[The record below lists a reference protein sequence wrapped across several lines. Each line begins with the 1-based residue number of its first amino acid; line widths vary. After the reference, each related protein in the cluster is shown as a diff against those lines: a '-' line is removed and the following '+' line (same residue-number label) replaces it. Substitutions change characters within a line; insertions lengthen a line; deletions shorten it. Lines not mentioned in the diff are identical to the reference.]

1 MAKKRNQKR
10 GNDQNGSAPSERK
23 SHAGSAR
30 DIPTIPTWLPPVLY
44 GVLALGLFREFVF
57 SDRMLLGGDT
67 LSLGYVVRQ
76 LYAESLST
84 LGRVPGWAPHILG
97 GTPFLDALSAGDSL
111 YPPSVLLL
119 VILEPF
125 RSLGWKLVLHVFLA
139 GLFFFG
145 WVRSFG
151 GSRPAALIGGAAYML
166 APFLIGFV
174 HPGHDGKMFV
184 IALTP
189 LLFWATERHFA
200 APSIRSVSGIALV
213 IALVL
218 YTTHFQMAYFL
229 FGGTGLYAIFRSI
242 QIARGTDEV
251 LSASEHAPAPP
262 DGDEVP
268 RGVAWGRA
276 GATRFTLFMV
286 AALLGATGAS
296 YQFFPA
302 VSYVQEHSRRIATT
316 SEAAGERGRDWS
328 ASYSLHP
335 EEVMSF
341 IVPEFPGNA
350 ARGNAWT
357 NGTYWGR
364 NPFKDNHEYAG
375 LVVLLLA
382 GLSFLGAAR
391 RQLRL
396 FLTGFGVFALLY
408 SMGANTPVW
417 SVLYGIDFPG
427 IRLFRS
433 NGMASYL
440 FGFSAVTMAA
450 LGVDRLLSASSE
462 ADESTLRRAQNVLWG
477 AVGGLALLA
486 MLVSSGVFT
495 RLWTAV
501 VYSAIP
507 DVRQQILASHLPN
520 ITQGAFIAVMIAA
533 ATAGLVWA
541 WRNGRAPTP
550 LLVAGL
556 AALIVVDEG
565 RVAQPFIQ
573 TIDFHAWSQPDPAT
587 RTLLAEEQGGEP
599 YRLWDMTR
607 GSQEVKAAIH
617 GIELAAGHHPNDLFR
632 YRELI
637 GMAGS
642 GDAANLYNLNVRRIL
657 NVRYI
662 LWPDATRGP
671 APQGSV
677 LARTQYSD
685 GRVFNTILRDPGL
698 PRARLV
704 ASAVVKNDAE
714 AVPYILS
721 DEHDPEIEAV
731 LTEAPPTPLPGVRAS
746 GSVAWV
752 ERTPDRLEWTV
763 QSETPALLV
772 VADNWFP
779 AWRATVDGV
788 DAPVLRAY
796 HTLRAVPV
804 PAGTSSVVMSYEST
818 LVGRAFVVS
827 ALVLTL
833 LLAGFGAG
841 LWRERMGRS
850 GAGSE

>member
-1 MAKKRNQKR
+1 MAKKRKQKR
-10 GNDQNGSAPSERK
+10 ANEQAAEEAARKEGKGAPS
-23 SHAGSAR
+23 SA
-30 DIPTIPTWLPPVLY
+30 IPSIPVWLPPVLY

-119 VILEPF
+119 MVLEPF

-145 WVRSFG
+145 WVRAFG
-151 GSRPAALIGGAAYML
+151 GSRPAALIGGAAYMM

-200 APSIRSVSGIALV
+200 RPSIKSVSGVALV
-213 IALVL
+213 IALVM

-242 QIARGTDEV
+242 QIGRGADEV
-251 LSASEHAPAPP
+251 VKSAEAAGEES
-262 DGDEVP
+262 GSG
-268 RGVAWGRA
+268 GVGWGRV
-276 GATRFTLFMV
+276 GAARFALFMI
-286 AALLGATGAS
+286 AALLGAAGAS
-296 YQFFPA
+296 YQFLPA
-302 VSYVQEHSRRIATT
+302 VNYVQEHSRRIATT
-316 SEAAGERGRDWS
+316 SEAAGERGREWS

-341 IVPEFPGNA
+341 IIPEFPGNA
-350 ARGNAWT
+350 ARGNEWT

-364 NPFKDNHEYAG
+364 NAFKDNHEYAG

-382 GLSFLGAAR
+382 AVSFLGAAR

-417 SVLYGIDFPG
+417 SVMYGIDFPG
-427 IRLFRS
+427 IRMFRA

-440 FGFSAVTMAA
+440 FGFAAVTLAS
-450 LGVDRLLSASSE
+450 LGVDRLLSASSQ
-462 ADESTLRRAQNVLWG
+462 ADETVLRRAQNVLWG
-477 AVGGLALLA
+477 AVGGLAVLA
-486 MLVSSGVFT
+486 LLVSGGIFT
-495 RLWTAV
+495 RVWTTV
-501 VYSAIP
+501 VYSNIP
-507 DVRQQILASHLPN
+507 DFRQQALAAHLPN
-520 ITQGAFIAVMIAA
+520 ITQGAFIAVMVAA
-533 ATAGLVWA
+533 ATAGLVWL
-541 WRNGRAPTP
+541 WRNGRAPTAAFIGGLT
-550 LLVAGL
+550 LLVVA
-556 AALIVVDEG
+556 DEG
-565 RVAQPFIQ
+565 RIAQPFIQ
-573 TIDFHAWSQPDPAT
+573 TIDFYTWSQPDPAT
-587 RTLLAEEQGGEP
+587 QALLTEEQDGEP
-599 YRLWDMTR
+599 YRLWDLSRT
-607 GSQEVKAAIH
+607 SQEVKAAIH
-617 GIELAAGHHPNDLFR
+617 GIELAAGHHPNDLYR

-637 GMAGS
+637 GMVGS
-642 GDAANLYNLNVRRIL
+642 GDAANLYDLDVRRIL
-657 NVRYI
+657 NIRYI
-662 LWPDATRGP
+662 LWPDASMGA
-671 APQGSV
+671 APQGPV
-677 LARTQYSD
+677 LARTQFQD

-704 ASAVVKNDAE
+704 ASAVVKSDAE

-721 DEHDPEIEAV
+721 DEHDPELEAV
-731 LTEAPPTPLPGVRAS
+731 LAEAPPTPLPGGPAS
-746 GSVAWV
+746 GTVRWV
-752 ERTPDRLEWTV
+752 ERTADRLEWTI
-763 QSETPALLV
+763 QSDTPALLV

-779 AWRATVDGV
+779 AWRASVDGV

-796 HTLRAVPV
+796 HTLRAVPI
-804 PAGTSSVVMSYEST
+804 PAGTSTVVMWYESA
-818 LVGRAFVVS
+818 LAGRAFLLS
-827 ALVLTL
+827 ALVLL
-833 LLAGFGAG
+833 LLLGGFG
-841 LWRERMGRS
+841 W
-850 GAGSE
+850 GAWQDRRVIEPVEGSA